1 MKRWSARLAVLVGM
15 LAFVGSVAG
24 PARAEP
30 ILSNPSAGGAAA
42 SQQPQEVNEAIAKF
56 KSMDFDGALASL
68 KAAVAKN
75 RDLPPAQV
83 IMANLYA
90 QVNRPV
96 DARMSLER
104 AVMEEP
110 ADPEAYVILAQA
122 ALQDRRVTEADLL
135 LTYAKSLLDQFE
147 KSPARKKNIQ
157 VAALAGLDAVS
168 EARGDWGTAKKY
180 LQDWLALDKDNS
192 VAHQRLAGVLFQQ
205 KDPSKALEELKSAKN
220 VDPKV
225 LTPEAT
231 LAILYENSGDHERAT
246 QWMDTALKLAPKDFA
261 TQMAASQWAAQTSQF
276 DLAKTYADAALG
288 LKPDAL
294 DAKLILGVI
303 DLLLKDYPS
312 AEKQF
317 ESALVQSPSNFAA
330 SNNLALALC
339 EEPSTDKKT
348 KALEYAVM
356 NVRQYPKQ
364 AEAFSTLGW
373 VYYKLGR
380 LDEAEQSLQTAIS
393 GGTLSPDTAF
403 YLAKVLV
410 DRDKPEGK
418 KAAKQLLEA
427 AVKTKALFSMRK
439 DAQALLNSDRLK

>member
-1 MKRWSARLAVLVGM
+1 MKVWSARLAILLGS
-15 LAFVGSVAG
+15 LAFVGNMVG

-30 ILSNPSAGGAAA
+30 ILSTPAPGGAAA
-42 SQQPQEVNEAIAKF
+42 AQPPEITDAIAKF

-75 RDLPPAQV
+75 RDLAPAQV
-83 IMANLYA
+83 LMANLYA

-104 AVMEEP
+104 AVLEEP
-110 ADPEAYVILAQA
+110 ADPEAYAILATVAIQE
-122 ALQDRRVTEADLL
+122 RRVTEADLL

-147 KSPARKKNIQ
+147 KSPVRKKALLTATYSGLAA
-157 VAALAGLDAVS
+157 VA

-180 LQDWLALDKDNS
+180 LEDWLALDKNS
-192 VAHQRLAGVLFQQ
+192 AVAHQRLAGALFQQ
-205 KDPSKALEELKSAKN
+205 KDFAKSLEELKAAKDL
-220 VDPKV
+220 DPKV
-225 LTPEAT
+225 LTPQAT
-231 LAILYENSGDHERAT
+231 LALLYEASGDHERAT
-246 QWMDTALKLAPKDFA
+246 QWMDAALKDAPKDFA
-261 TQMAASQWAAQTSQF
+261 TQMAAAQWAAQTSQF
-276 DLAKTYADAALG
+276 DMARKYADAALA
-288 LKPDAL
+288 LRPDAL
-294 DAKLILGVI
+294 EAKLVLGVI
-303 DLLLKDYPS
+303 DLLLKDYPA

-317 ESALVQSPSNFAA
+317 GAALVQAPSNFAA

-339 EEPSTDKKT
+339 EEDSREKQQ

-373 VYYKLGR
+373 VYYKNGR
-380 LDEAEQSLQTAIS
+380 LDEAAQSLQTAIS
-393 GGTLSPDTAF
+393 GGQLSPDTAY

-410 DRDKPEGK
+410 DQDKPEGK
-418 KAAKQLLEA
+418 KAAKQLLDA

-439 DAQALLNSDRLK
+439 EAHALLEKLK